1 MLQSAHAQKQVRK
14 NVPELVQT
22 ISHGIQASFGIHSLK
37 RSVHTTLRRI
47 DAICWRWF
55 NNCIASEAELVL
67 IVLILVITAAKPGQ
81 ARREAMPCHAR
92 PSHVMP
98 NQTKPCQ
105 AKLSHAKPSQTRP
118 RQASPAAYCLHVEH
132 K

>member
-1 MLQSAHAQKQVRK
+1 MLQSAHVQKQVRK

-22 ISHGIQASFGIHSLK
+22 TSHGIQASFGIHSLK

-55 NNCIASEAELVL
+55 HNCIASEAELVL
-67 IVLILVITAAKPGQ
+67 ILVIAAAKPGQ

-118 RQASPAAYCLHVEH
+118 RQASAAAYYLHVEH